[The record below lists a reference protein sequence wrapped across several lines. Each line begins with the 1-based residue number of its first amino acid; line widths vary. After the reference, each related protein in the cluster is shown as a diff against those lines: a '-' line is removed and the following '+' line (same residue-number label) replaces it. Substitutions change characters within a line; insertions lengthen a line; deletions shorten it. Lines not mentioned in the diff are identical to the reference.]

1 MFFVILGSTKPTD
14 CGVPKLQACHRRWW
28 RHWYFSFYFFFLG
41 WKFWIYFFRCFYQ
54 IVELGL
60 LICMVEAMFV
70 SKDNN
75 FRTDLQE
82 KSYTVDVYT
91 LCMCKS
97 ILVLVVTVLI
107 DLCFFF
113 FFFEWWQEKQL
124 LWRDTW
130 PESSRRNMNIRVSND
145 ALVLVRVPIQFT

>member
-1 MFFVILGSTKPTD
+1 M
-14 CGVPKLQACHRRWW
+14 
-28 RHWYFSFYFFFLG
+28 
-41 WKFWIYFFRCFYQ
+41 
-54 IVELGL
+54 ELGL

-107 DLCFFF
+107 DLSVCVCFFF
-113 FFFEWWQEKQL
+113 LNGGRKNNFCEETL
-124 LWRDTW
+124 D
-130 PESSRRNMNIRVSND
+130 PRV
-145 ALVLVRVPIQFT
+145 REGI

>member
-1 MFFVILGSTKPTD
+1 M
-14 CGVPKLQACHRRWW
+14 
-28 RHWYFSFYFFFLG
+28 
-41 WKFWIYFFRCFYQ
+41 
-54 IVELGL
+54 ELGL

-107 DLCFFF
+107 DLSVCVCLFFF
-113 FFFEWWQEKQL
+113 
-124 LWRDTW
+124 
-130 PESSRRNMNIRVSND
+130 
-145 ALVLVRVPIQFT
+145 

>member
-1 MFFVILGSTKPTD
+1 
-14 CGVPKLQACHRRWW
+14 
-28 RHWYFSFYFFFLG
+28 
-41 WKFWIYFFRCFYQ
+41 
-54 IVELGL
+54 
-60 LICMVEAMFV
+60 MVEAMFV

-107 DLCFFF
+107 DLSVCVCLFFF
-113 FFFEWWQEKQL
+113 WMVAGKTTFVKRHLTGEFEKKYERKGLEWCFGF
-124 LWRDTW
+124 
-130 PESSRRNMNIRVSND
+130 S
-145 ALVLVRVPIQFT
+145 

>member
-1 MFFVILGSTKPTD
+1 M
-14 CGVPKLQACHRRWW
+14 
-28 RHWYFSFYFFFLG
+28 
-41 WKFWIYFFRCFYQ
+41 
-54 IVELGL
+54 ELGL

-107 DLCFFF
+107 DLSVFFF
-113 FFFEWWQEKQL
+113 GMVTGKTTFVKRHLTGEFEKKYERKGF
-124 LWRDTW
+124 
-130 PESSRRNMNIRVSND
+130 E
-145 ALVLVRVPIQFT
+145 